1 MKLRFVFWIGLLCF
15 LILGIILFTTI
26 GLDIKK
32 KNFNVQ
38 IENYLVS
45 SVSAKEERL
54 IDYLYELESD
64 TMFLSNSEKS
74 RAVFKEDIVINK
86 DAVIFDVSE
95 EFLVIAKE
103 IENYLKVHPDMS
115 LKELLENEEFKSI
128 ALQKV
133 GVKEYST
140 LMGLENKEIYFHIDP
155 LLVGANIDEVVLDF
169 PRLAEIFNKLGN
181 VGEASGFYSWK
192 DEGGIIREKYG
203 EFRKIDGETSDG
215 EKFLFGV
222 TTYVEDYKVANVS
235 DSLRKYLNDFS
246 DVGMYHNILF
256 VSPDGR
262 IIYMTLWEGGIGVN
276 IEDIDGG
283 LFDAYKSSL
292 DLKKGEIGFYGPFF
306 GYLGDTELH
315 LASISNVYDKGVF
328 LGTVIIM
335 DDMED
340 INVILGGEMKG
351 VREEEIYLVND
362 KSLLL
367 TKMRFRDVDVMVQE
381 IKTDSVEICLRD
393 FKEAK
398 KKNISVEEY
407 ELIEGFTISSFLDF
421 KGDEVFGLHFPIGIV
436 GWCLLSEVNVDEV
449 LNIPL
454 KEDLKKTLL
463 AEQWLW
469 WILIFGIIGA
479 GFFIDKNLFLVK
491 IKKKSLRGIF
501 VLLFIILFFSLNFS
515 NFISVSALSVAVHV
529 PEKYTDVVAG
539 ERFYF
544 EIEVKYPEN
553 PKRKDLKLNYEIIDS
568 DGKIIAQSKV
578 LKAVETQAS
587 FIDFIVIPESAS
599 KGLYIIRVK
608 IADYED
614 LSEEVEA
621 SFQIV
626 GSGFGQVQIYFF
638 IILGVLI
645 LVAILVIASLFV
657 TRRRRR

>member
-103 IENYLKVHPDMS
+103 IE
-115 LKELLENEEFKSI
+115 SI

-192 DEGGIIREKYG
+192 DEGG
-203 EFRKIDGETSDG
+203 
-215 EKFLFGV
+215 
-222 TTYVEDYKVANVS
+222 
-235 DSLRKYLNDFS
+235 
-246 DVGMYHNILF
+246 
-256 VSPDGR
+256 

-381 IKTDSVEICLRD
+381 IKTDGVETCLND
-393 FKEAK
+393 FNEAK
-398 KKNISVEEY
+398 KRNISVKEY
-407 ELIEGFTISSFLDF
+407 ELSEGFMISTFLDF

-568 DGKIIAQSKV
+568 DGKLIAQSKV

-587 FIDFIVIPESAS
+587 FIDFIVIPESVS

-608 IADYED
+608 ISDYED

-626 GSGFGQVQIYFF
+626 SSGFGQVQIYFF

-645 LVAILVIASLFV
+645 LVAILVITSLFV
-657 TRRRRR
+657 TRRRRK

>member
-1 MKLRFVFWIGLLCF
+1 MKLRFVFWIGLFCF

-26 GLDIKK
+26 GLDFKK
-32 KNFNVQ
+32 NNFNVQ

-86 DAVIFDVSE
+86 DASIFDVSE

-103 IENYLKVHPDMS
+103 IENYLRAHPDIS
-115 LKELLENEEFKSI
+115 LKDLLENEEFKSI

-133 GVKEYST
+133 GTKEYST
-140 LMGLENKEIYFHIDP
+140 LIGLENKEIYFHIDP
-155 LLVGANIDEVVLDF
+155 LLVGANVDEVVLDSSG
-169 PRLAEIFNKLGN
+169 LADIFNELN
-181 VGEASGFYSWK
+181 NAGEASGFYSWK
-192 DEGGIIREKYG
+192 DEDGVIREKYG
-203 EFRKIDGETSDG
+203 KFR
-215 EKFLFGV
+215 
-222 TTYVEDYKVANVS
+222 
-235 DSLRKYLNDFS
+235 
-246 DVGMYHNILF
+246 
-256 VSPDGR
+256 
-262 IIYMTLWEGGIGVN
+262 
-276 IEDIDGG
+276 DIDGG

-292 DLKKGEIGFYGPFF
+292 NLKKGEIGFYGPFF

-315 LASISNVYDKGVF
+315 LASISNVYDKGIF

-469 WILIFGIIGA
+469 WILIFGVIGA

-657 TRRRRR
+657 TRMRRR